1 MVVKMGRKF
10 SKYSMQYLKENGIT
24 PLEDMKK
31 FCIEKQIYDI
41 NNFENY
47 CRENRKDWYE
57 FLHKSTRITFVI
69 YSLCKKIKEDKQK
82 KI

>member
-57 FLHKSTRITFVI
+57 FLHKSTRIIFVI
-69 YSLCKKIKEDKQK
+69 SSLFKKIKEDKQK
-82 KI
+82 KT

>member
-1 MVVKMGRKF
+1 MGRKF

-41 NNFENY
+41 NNFLTN
-47 CRENRKDWYE
+47 
-57 FLHKSTRITFVI
+57 
-69 YSLCKKIKEDKQK
+69 
-82 KI
+82 